1 VDATTIRHMI
11 VFGVCTLGVGGLY
24 LMPSVATPPPSVSI
38 RPAADEPQPVPSSTS
53 PVREPQS
60 VPGEAGPN
68 GAGAPQAD
76 PSQPVTVQPQPT
88 GEPTKSAPNPTAG
101 RTAYDPQDA
110 PDDEPPSTVASI
122 TPTEVTADTLSLTW
136 PAATDNR
143 RVIGYRILL
152 NGYEVATTAET
163 QVKVRWFNDEEGQH
177 IVQIKAIDAAGNQ
190 STTWTTLLVTRPS
203 PEATPSSTSTQTPTA
218 PTPTPTTSPSPT
230 ETQDAAPTA
239 GPTAQ
244 SSSAPTESVMEP
256 SVR

>member
-1 VDATTIRHMI
+1 M
-11 VFGVCTLGVGGLY
+11 
-24 LMPSVATPPPSVSI
+24 
-38 RPAADEPQPVPSSTS
+38 
-53 PVREPQS
+53 
-60 VPGEAGPN
+60 
-68 GAGAPQAD
+68 
-76 PSQPVTVQPQPT
+76 
-88 GEPTKSAPNPTAG
+88 
-101 RTAYDPQDA
+101 
-110 PDDEPPSTVASI
+110 
-122 TPTEVTADTLSLTW
+122 SLTW

-143 RVIGYRILL
+143 RVIGYRVLL

-203 PEATPSSTSTQTPTA
+203 PGPTVGS
-218 PTPTPTTSPSPT
+218 TPTPTTTPTASDPTPTPSPT

>member
-24 LMPSVATPPPSVSI
+24 LMPSVASPPPSVSI
-38 RPAADEPQPVPSSTS
+38 RPAAEEPLPGPTS
-53 PVREPQS
+53 KSAVRAPQS
-60 VPGEAGPN
+60 VPGAAAPN
-68 GAGAPQAD
+68 GAGARQAD
-76 PSQPVTVQPQPT
+76 PSQPVTVQPQPA
-88 GEPTKSAPNPTAG
+88 GEPTRSAPSPTAAG

-122 TPTEVTADTLSLTW
+122 SSTEVTEDTLGLSW

-143 RVIGYRILL
+143 RVIGYRVML

-190 STTWTTLLVTRPS
+190 STTWATLLVTRPS
-203 PEATPSSTSTQTPTA
+203 PEATPSSA
-218 PTPTPTTSPSPT
+218 PKPTPTTPAPTTPAPSPS
-230 ETQDAAPTA
+230 ETQDAVPTAAPTA
-239 GPTAQ
+239 P
-244 SSSAPTESVMEP
+244 SSSTPTESVMEP